1 MATAVTSPLATS
13 LVRRRRSDRRPRITR
28 APPRA
33 AGDKIGGDYGL
44 FTVDEEVKHD
54 GNIYV
59 IRESLGQGSFG
70 TTYRATTNDGDD
82 IALKV
87 LSFRNM
93 KNWKALELFEREART
108 LKGLNHPAIPQYVDN
123 FELDTD
129 GDRFFCL
136 AQRIAP
142 GRSLQSLVD
151 GGWRPTEPE
160 VVAIAEQLLEV
171 LGYLASLRPPVC
183 HRDVKPGNV
192 VLDVETGRA
201 SLVDFGATADAAVT
215 TAMAAEGNAGGGGYV
230 QGGSTVVG
238 TFGYCAPEL
247 YMGAVTP
254 RSDLYSVGATVL
266 FLLSGRAPSTM
277 PSTRLR
283 VDFRGVVQIESARL
297 EATVARLLEPSPE
310 DRFESAGEAL
320 DFLRGGDARADA
332 KTGEGGGRR
341 VRGSKGSMGGRM
353 FTDRRR
359 DRARDRGH
367 DDDGSGPGGEMDFDE
382 MDFDDEEDFDE
393 PDFVVGWG
401 STSGID
407 WGSTSAQAA
416 AARAVNAPSS
426 LAPRRRIRRP
436 AGTRVICERTGRSK
450 LLLVVPPRGLTPGAT
465 YIAGFAVAWNSFVA
479 FWTASALASGGG
491 LIFAAFSIPF
501 WLAGKEVAT
510 SAFDE
515 IFEAS
520 RLEIDAFKFEFT
532 RTATGLVSDG
542 RDGDVQDVSG
552 CRMVVESV
560 NNGEPSVCLELEV
573 GAEPV
578 RFGRG
583 LQRVELEYV
592 CGEVNSFLDDLNA
605 TSPLD

>member
-320 DFLRGGDARADA
+320 DFTGRGC
-332 KTGEGGGRR
+332 ENGGR
-341 VRGSKGSMGGRM
+341 GR
-353 FTDRRR
+353 TT
-359 DRARDRGH
+359 
-367 DDDGSGPGGEMDFDE
+367 GPGFE
-382 MDFDDEEDFDE
+382 
-393 PDFVVGWG
+393 
-401 STSGID
+401 
-407 WGSTSAQAA
+407 
-416 AARAVNAPSS
+416 
-426 LAPRRRIRRP
+426 
-436 AGTRVICERTGRSK
+436 
-450 LLLVVPPRGLTPGAT
+450 
-465 YIAGFAVAWNSFVA
+465 GF
-479 FWTASALASGGG
+479 
-491 LIFAAFSIPF
+491 
-501 WLAGKEVAT
+501 
-510 SAFDE
+510 
-515 IFEAS
+515 
-520 RLEIDAFKFEFT
+520 
-532 RTATGLVSDG
+532 DG
-542 RDGDVQDVSG
+542 REDVH
-552 CRMVVESV
+552 RPTPR
-560 NNGEPSVCLELEV
+560 PS
-573 GAEPV
+573 P
-578 RFGRG
+578 RPR
-583 LQRVELEYV
+583 
-592 CGEVNSFLDDLNA
+592 S
-605 TSPLD
+605 

>member
-1 MATAVTSPLATS
+1 MATAVTSPLATT

-28 APPRA
+28 TPPRA

-142 GRSLQSLVD
+142 GRSLQALVD
-151 GGWRPTEPE
+151 SGWRPTEPE
-160 VVAIAEQLLEV
+160 VVAIATQLLEV

-183 HRDVKPGNV
+183 HRDVKPSNV
-192 VLDVETGRA
+192 ILDVETGRV

-215 TAMAAEGNAGGGGYV
+215 TAMAQEGGDGGGGYV
-230 QGGSTVVG
+230 GGGSTVVG

-247 YMGAVTP
+247 YMGAVSP
-254 RSDLYSVGATVL
+254 RSDLYSAGATAL

-310 DRFESAGEAL
+310 DRFESAGDAL
-320 DFLRGGDARADA
+320 DFLKGSKGSTL
-332 KTGEGGGRR
+332 KGSKGEGQP
-341 VRGSKGSMGGRM
+341 RGSKGAMGGRM
-353 FTDRRR
+353 FTERR
-359 DRARDRGH
+359 GSWLGNFTWG
-367 DDDGSGPGGEMDFDE
+367 DDDY
-382 MDFDDEEDFDE
+382 DDEESFD
-393 PDFVVGWG
+393 G
-401 STSGID
+401 SFDDMDRLGAPID
-407 WGSTSAQAA
+407 WGSNAA
-416 AARAVNAPSS
+416 EGFVNAGLSS

-465 YIAGFAVAWNSFVA
+465 YITGFAVAWNAFTA
-479 FWTASALASGGG
+479 FWTASALAAGGG
-491 LIFAAFSIPF
+491 LFFAAFSIPF
-501 WLAGKEVAT
+501 WFAGKEVA
-510 SAFDE
+510 SAAFNE

-520 RLEIDAFKFEFT
+520 RLEIDAFKFDFT

-542 RDGDVQDVSG
+542 RDGDVRDVSG

-560 NNGEPSVCLELEV
+560 NNGEPMMCLELEV

-592 CGEVNSFLDDLNA
+592 CGEVNSFLDDVNA

>member
-13 LVRRRRSDRRPRITR
+13 LFRRRRSDRRPRITR

-215 TAMAAEGNAGGGGYV
+215 TAMAAEGNAGGGGYA

-320 DFLRGGDARADA
+320 DFLRGADA

-341 VRGSKGSMGGRM
+341 VRGSKGSMGSMGGRM

-359 DRARDRGH
+359 DRARDRGR

>member
-320 DFLRGGDARADA
+320 DFLRGADA

-341 VRGSKGSMGGRM
+341 VRGSKGSMGSMGGRM

>member
-215 TAMAAEGNAGGGGYV
+215 TAMAAEGNAGGGGYA

-320 DFLRGGDARADA
+320 DFLRGADA

-353 FTDRRR
+353 FTDRRC

>member
-1 MATAVTSPLATS
+1 M
-13 LVRRRRSDRRPRITR
+13 RSARNWHCNCHWQQA
-28 APPRA
+28 AP
-33 AGDKIGGDYGL
+33 
-44 FTVDEEVKHD
+44 
-54 GNIYV
+54 
-59 IRESLGQGSFG
+59 
-70 TTYRATTNDGDD
+70 
-82 IALKV
+82 
-87 LSFRNM
+87 
-93 KNWKALELFEREART
+93 
-108 LKGLNHPAIPQYVDN
+108 
-123 FELDTD
+123 
-129 GDRFFCL
+129 
-136 AQRIAP
+136 
-142 GRSLQSLVD
+142 
-151 GGWRPTEPE
+151 
-160 VVAIAEQLLEV
+160 
-171 LGYLASLRPPVC
+171 
-183 HRDVKPGNV
+183 
-192 VLDVETGRA
+192 
-201 SLVDFGATADAAVT
+201 
-215 TAMAAEGNAGGGGYV
+215 
-230 QGGSTVVG
+230 
-238 TFGYCAPEL
+238 
-247 YMGAVTP
+247 GAVTP

-320 DFLRGGDARADA
+320 DFLRGADA

-479 FWTASALASGGG
+479 FWTASALAAGGG

>member
-171 LGYLASLRPPVC
+171 LGYLSSLRPPVC

-192 VLDVETGRA
+192 LLDVETGRV

-215 TAMAAEGNAGGGGYV
+215 TAMAAEGTTGGGYA

-254 RSDLYSVGATVL
+254 RSDLYSVGATAL

-297 EATVARLLEPSPE
+297 EATVGRLLEPSPE
-310 DRFESAGEAL
+310 DRFESPGEAV
-320 DFLRGGDARADA
+320 DFLRGGGVYANA
-332 KTGEGGGRR
+332 KTGERGERR
-341 VRGSKGSMGGRM
+341 NRGGSKGAMGGRM
-353 FTDRRR
+353 FTDRR
-359 DRARDRGH
+359 DRARDRGGG
-367 DDDGSGPGGEMDFDE
+367 DDGSGPGGEMDFDE
-382 MDFDDEEDFDE
+382 TVAGLYGPIVD
-393 PDFVVGWG
+393 GA
-401 STSGID
+401 GID
-407 WGSTSAQAA
+407 WGSTAAEAA

>member
-1 MATAVTSPLATS
+1 MPEDEGPVDASGFATTHGKLRLDGVQ
-13 LVRRRRSDRRPRITR
+13 LVDAAGAPVQLVGMSEWSGELPFHIVDVFTTGTAMTGNQLLVIEDRADALSDSQMQSI
-28 APPRA
+28 AAEIGFAESAFMRA
-33 AGDKIGGDYGL
+33 AGGVRI

-171 LGYLASLRPPVC
+171 LGYLSSLRPPVC

-192 VLDVETGRA
+192 LLDVETGRV

-215 TAMAAEGNAGGGGYV
+215 TAMAAEETTGGGYA

-254 RSDLYSVGATVL
+254 RSDLYSVGATAL

-283 VDFRGVVQIESARL
+283 VDFRGV
-297 EATVARLLEPSPE
+297 T
-310 DRFESAGEAL
+310 
-320 DFLRGGDARADA
+320 
-332 KTGEGGGRR
+332 
-341 VRGSKGSMGGRM
+341 
-353 FTDRRR
+353 
-359 DRARDRGH
+359 
-367 DDDGSGPGGEMDFDE
+367 
-382 MDFDDEEDFDE
+382 
-393 PDFVVGWG
+393 
-401 STSGID
+401 
-407 WGSTSAQAA
+407 
-416 AARAVNAPSS
+416 AP
-426 LAPRRRIRRP
+426 
-436 AGTRVICERTGRSK
+436 
-450 LLLVVPPRGLTPGAT
+450 
-465 YIAGFAVAWNSFVA
+465 
-479 FWTASALASGGG
+479 
-491 LIFAAFSIPF
+491 
-501 WLAGKEVAT
+501 
-510 SAFDE
+510 
-515 IFEAS
+515 
-520 RLEIDAFKFEFT
+520 
-532 RTATGLVSDG
+532 
-542 RDGDVQDVSG
+542 
-552 CRMVVESV
+552 M
-560 NNGEPSVCLELEV
+560 
-573 GAEPV
+573 
-578 RFGRG
+578 
-583 LQRVELEYV
+583 
-592 CGEVNSFLDDLNA
+592 
-605 TSPLD
+605 